1 MKMNSIQ
8 AISVTD
14 WSAFGAFKNE
24 TVTVQFA
31 TNAAVT
37 DLHLGNVGLFFAG
50 TDRRY
55 VEKPGNAGNG
65 VEAEKQ
71 RCVFCG
77 GRCQSRVSVFIP
89 VPYDENWKCKVN
101 GEDVS
106 EKVTSIGGM
115 MTIPVKEG
123 TNEISLHYQ
132 AKGRVSGAVISFAAI
147 LLCFSVWLLQR
158 KGFFGLHLQKAQTA
172 AAWIVYI
179 LFMLAFA
186 AFILLMFVLPAGY
199 YMQTLSALDEVN

>member
-14 WSAFGAFKNE
+14 WSASALKNE

-37 DLHLGNVGLFFAG
+37 DLHLGMLDYALLEQTADTLKNQGMQVTDLKQKNSGASFAVK
-50 TDRRY
+50 DA
-55 VEKPGNAGNG
+55 KAG
-65 VEAEKQ
+65 
-71 RCVFCG
+71 
-77 GRCQSRVSVFIP
+77 SVFVP

-106 EKVTSIGGM
+106 EKLTSIGGM

-158 KGFFGLHLQKAQTA
+158 KGFFGLHLQKAQNA

-199 YMQTLSALDEVN
+199 YMQTLSALDELN

>member
-1 MKMNSIQ
+1 MQ
-8 AISVTD
+8 
-14 WSAFGAFKNE
+14 
-24 TVTVQFA
+24 
-31 TNAAVT
+31 VT
-37 DLHLGNVGLFFAG
+37 DLKQKNSGASFTLKDAKAG
-50 TDRRY
+50 
-55 VEKPGNAGNG
+55 
-65 VEAEKQ
+65 
-71 RCVFCG
+71 
-77 GRCQSRVSVFIP
+77 SVFIS

-106 EKVTSIGGM
+106 EKVTSIDGM
-115 MTIPVKEG
+115 MVLPVKEG

>member
-1 MKMNSIQ
+1 M
-8 AISVTD
+8 
-14 WSAFGAFKNE
+14 
-24 TVTVQFA
+24 
-31 TNAAVT
+31 
-37 DLHLGNVGLFFAG
+37 
-50 TDRRY
+50 
-55 VEKPGNAGNG
+55 
-65 VEAEKQ
+65 
-71 RCVFCG
+71 
-77 GRCQSRVSVFIP
+77 
-89 VPYDENWKCKVN
+89 
-101 GEDVS
+101 S

-186 AFILLMFVLPAGY
+186 AFIAAYVCASGRVLYADVIGVRWKLELAKMHNY
-199 YMQTLSALDEVN
+199 FQKDGQNLCILR

>member
-1 MKMNSIQ
+1 MLDYALLEQ
-8 AISVTD
+8 TADTL
-14 WSAFGAFKNE
+14 KN
-24 TVTVQFA
+24 QGMQ
-31 TNAAVT
+31 VT
-37 DLHLGNVGLFFAG
+37 DLKQKNSGASFAVK
-50 TDRRY
+50 DA
-55 VEKPGNAGNG
+55 KAG
-65 VEAEKQ
+65 
-71 RCVFCG
+71 
-77 GRCQSRVSVFIP
+77 SVFVP

-106 EKVTSIGGM
+106 EKLTSIGGM

-158 KGFFGLHLQKAQTA
+158 KGFFGLHLQKAQNA

-199 YMQTLSALDEVN
+199 YMQTLSALDELN